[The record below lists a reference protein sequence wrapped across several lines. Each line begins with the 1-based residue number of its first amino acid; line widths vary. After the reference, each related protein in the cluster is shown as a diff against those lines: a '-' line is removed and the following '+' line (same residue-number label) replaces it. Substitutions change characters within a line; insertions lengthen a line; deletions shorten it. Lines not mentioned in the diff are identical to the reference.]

1 MPSLVIGADTTSM
14 QVATPRG
21 KHAGPAA
28 VVAHTAK
35 NIRPILKTSAQV
47 LGKRRMSDDEDTMD
61 ELNTDA
67 LSGARKRQKVEFDL
81 NNIEVHEIG
90 VRTVDEIKTE
100 IRKALEGHERGDD
113 EEYDI
118 LKDTLSGKQVLR
130 HDDIEDGDPSIPEK
144 RRQELKIYL
153 VALASFAPQ
162 LGRSSSGLVKSVLQ
176 CEWLGRDDQF
186 AKIYVQ
192 FLAALV
198 SAQGSC
204 LNPVLTMI
212 VDKFSAARV
221 SDWSVPNFPPV
232 NKQLVQRR
240 LHLALQYLLSV
251 FPAAKTVLG
260 HVVAQKY
267 PFHDDSKRM
276 HLAYVDNMLRLRE
289 YAPSLKNEIMDLIV
303 SRLVKIDVEMQMD
316 LEDMDDRVTAMV
328 AMALKSSQEN
338 NLEDADDDDDSDAES
353 VDSEESEEDNE
364 YARVKTAKESIE
376 KMDYILDALFRL
388 YTPHFADPDS
398 DDAMDVFTDLLGEFS
413 HIILPN
419 LKSRHTQFLIF
430 HFGQQSEQLMDAFC
444 GTCINIAF
452 ESSRPPVL
460 QQAASAYLASFVARG
475 AHVPGHIVVKIF
487 EVLGF
492 HLDQMRTN
500 YEATCRGPDVRRY
513 APFYSLMQALMYIYC
528 FRWQDLVRSV
538 PEDVDRDD
546 LASYLDQDLE
556 WEPEIREVLRRNIY
570 SKLNPLKVC
579 SPAIV
584 EQFAKLA
591 HRFRFLYVYPL
602 LESNKRVRL
611 SQFSA
616 GAYSSGNAL
625 RDLAFDLNDES
636 WQQLDSY
643 FPFDPYQLPV
653 SKHWVEGDYLP
664 WRSITGLDDD
674 DDDDDDDVDSDNEDD
689 LDEENG
695 IEEDTAT
702 DDEEGVDN

>member
-1 MPSLVIGADTTSM
+1 MPTLLVDPDIIPM
-14 QVATPRG
+14 QAATPREKHVG
-21 KHAGPAA
+21 KAA
-28 VVAHTAK
+28 ILGLTTK
-35 NIRPILKTSAQV
+35 SIRPILKTPSQV
-47 LGKRRMSDDEDTMD
+47 LGKRRMSDEDAMD
-61 ELNTDA
+61 EVNPDA
-67 LSGARKRQKVEFDL
+67 SGGARKRQKVEFNL
-81 NNIEVHEIG
+81 NNIEVHEVG
-90 VRTVDEIKTE
+90 VRTVEEIKTE
-100 IRKALEGHERGDD
+100 IRKALEGHERADD

-130 HDDIEDGDPSIPEK
+130 HDDLEDGDMSIPEK
-144 RRQELKIYL
+144 RRLELKIYL

-162 LGRSSSGLVKSVLQ
+162 LGRSNHGLVKSVLQ

-198 SAQGSC
+198 SAQGAC

-212 VDKFSAARV
+212 VDKFSASRV

-232 NKQLVQRR
+232 SKQVVQRR

-251 FPAAKTVLG
+251 FPAAKTTLG
-260 HVVAQKY
+260 AVVAQKY

-338 NLEDADDDDDSDAES
+338 NLEDGDDDDDSDAES

-364 YARVKTAKESIE
+364 YARVKVAKESIE

-388 YTPHFADPDS
+388 YAPHFANPDS

-492 HLDQMRTN
+492 HLDQMRST

-513 APFYSLMQALMYIYC
+513 APFYSLMQALMYIFC
-528 FRWQDLVRSV
+528 FRWQDLIRSV
-538 PEDVDRDD
+538 PEDVDKDD
-546 LASYLDQDLE
+546 LSSYLDHELE
-556 WEPEIREVLRRNIY
+556 WEPEIKDLLRRSIL
-570 SKLNPLKVC
+570 SPLNPLKVC

-584 EQFAKLA
+584 EQFVKLA
-591 HRFRFLYVYPL
+591 HRFRFMYLYPK
-602 LESNKRVRL
+602 LEANKRVRL
-611 SQFSA
+611 SQFAA
-616 GAYSSGNAL
+616 GAYSSGSGL
-625 RDLAFDLNDES
+625 RDLAFDLNDDS

-664 WRSITGLDDD
+664 WRTVPGLDEDDD
-674 DDDDDDDVDSDNEDD
+674 DDDDSDSDNENELSDD
-689 LDEENG
+689 DE